1 VTRPTLTLPKGID
14 LWDHI
19 PDGEVVAAGWGPD
32 DDLALVVTEPAEAT
46 VARGGSSG
54 AGADHRYRATLLRVS
69 PDGQDARAARV
80 DLDLVASRVQ
90 PLDDGGYLV
99 ASSRCARYTDGTHEL
114 NGAVLAA
121 DGRELRRVLLGDG
134 IGELQVDRNG
144 GIWVGYFDEGVFGNL
159 GWDKPV
165 GAPGL
170 IRFAQTGDALWKY
183 PQGFEH
189 PPQGDVMRNQVGLSV
204 PPPIDDCYAMNVA
217 YDAVWICPYS
227 DFPLVRIGF
236 DGATRSWPPIGVDG
250 PGAFAV
256 ADGRVLMFGGYRSN
270 GDLRRVVV
278 GDVADDVVRPVQ
290 EFDLVG
296 PDGTP
301 LDANPRVE
309 GRGPTLHV
317 LAGTTWSRLDVRDFA

>member
-1 VTRPTLTLPKGID
+1 VTRPTLSLPKGID

-19 PDGEVVAAGWGPD
+19 PAGDVVAAGWGPD
-32 DDLALVVTEPAEAT
+32 DDLALVITDSTDAT

-54 AGADHRYRATLLRVS
+54 SGADRGFRATLVRVP
-69 PDGQDARAARV
+69 PDGRGARAVRV
-80 DLDLVASRVQ
+80 ELELVASRVQ
-90 PLDDGGYLV
+90 PLADGGFLV

-114 NGAVLAA
+114 NGAILAA
-121 DGRELRRVLLGDG
+121 DGHEVRRVLLGDG
-134 IGELQVDRNG
+134 IGELQLDRDG
-144 GIWVGYFDEGVFGNL
+144 CIWVGYLDEGVFGNL

-170 IRFAQTGDALWKY
+170 IRFAPTGDVLWKY

-189 PPQGDVMRNQVGLSV
+189 PPEGDVMRGPSGANAL
-204 PPPIDDCYAMNVA
+204 PPIDDCYAMNVA

-227 DFPLVRIGF
+227 DFPLVRIGL
-236 DGATRSWPPIGVDG
+236 DGATRSWPPFGVDG
-250 PGAFAV
+250 PAAFAV
-256 ADGRVLMFGGYRSN
+256 DHGRVLMFGGYRSN

-278 GDVADDVVRPVQ
+278 ADVEDDVVRPGR

-301 LDANPRVE
+301 LDANIRVE

-317 LAGTTWSRLDVRDFA
+317 LAGTTWSRLDVRDFD